1 MKNLFLFLT
10 FLFFSCSNS
19 NEEMNINLSIDGF
32 KKGNVYLQK
41 IQDSALVNIDSVFV
55 QNGDIIKLKHK
66 ISSPEIF
73 YINLDISNSEKRIE
87 FFGEKGDIFIKTN
100 LKKFNSEFE
109 ISGSFND
116 SVYRNYLKIIK
127 QFNYNRLDLI
137 KQSINKSQK
146 KELDSV
152 IVIEEKIENLNKRQY
167 LYSLNFAVTNSNSHV
182 SPLIALNEFSKNKV
196 LLDTIIK
203 SLNKE
208 ILISKYGKRLKAT
221 LNKIDDL

>member
-1 MKNLFLFLT
+1 M
-10 FLFFSCSNS
+10 
-19 NEEMNINLSIDGF
+19 
-32 KKGNVYLQK
+32 
-41 IQDSALVNIDSVFV
+41 
-55 QNGDIIKLKHK
+55 
-66 ISSPEIF
+66 
-73 YINLDISNSEKRIE
+73 
-87 FFGEKGDIFIKTN
+87 
-100 LKKFNSEFE
+100 
-109 ISGSFND
+109 
-116 SVYRNYLKIIK
+116 KIIK
-127 QFNYNRLDLI
+127 QFNYDRLDLI

-182 SPLIALNEFSKNKV
+182 SPLIALNEFSKSKV

-221 LNKIDDL
+221 LKKIDDL